1 MKSLDR
7 IIEVLNDLS
16 DYELIDVHNRYC
28 ENNNYMD
35 DYIEYMSEIDC
46 MFSGMSATEFLSKID
61 FDNFDVNN
69 NYFVYTIYGL
79 VSFDYVDDD
88 NCPICIDEIAS
99 YILNNSDDLECS
111 EIADCLEEIEET
123 HEIVIYLNDNNGVY
137 SDIYQDIE
145 ADYETTQ
152 DIIEAFKNDD
162 IKQLKTILNNSGDLP
177 LYDGVKATENLSIEI
192 DGDTLD
198 YIIMQGE

>member
-1 MKSLDR
+1 MTSLER
-7 IIEVLNDLS
+7 ITEVLNDLS

-35 DYIEYMSEIDC
+35 DYIDYMSEIDC
-46 MFSGMSATEFLSKID
+46 MFSGMSATELLSKID

-99 YILNNSDDLECS
+99 YILNNSDDLDCG

-123 HEIVIYLNDNNGVY
+123 QENN
-137 SDIYQDIE
+137 
-145 ADYETTQ
+145 
-152 DIIEAFKNDD
+152 
-162 IKQLKTILNNSGDLP
+162 
-177 LYDGVKATENLSIEI
+177 
-192 DGDTLD
+192 
-198 YIIMQGE
+198 